1 MSSYDVVIGL
11 EIHAQLSTKSKMFCR
26 CSTLYGKKPN
36 TNICPVCT
44 GQAGALPV
52 LNGKAVEYALKTAL
66 AFNCKINNTSVFS
79 RKNYFYPDLPKGYQI
94 SQFDE
99 PLSEHGY
106 TEITL
111 KDGTTKKIGITRIHI
126 EEDAGKNIHDNE
138 NSYVDLNRAGIPLV
152 EIVSEP
158 DMTSPEEAVLYFK
171 KLKTIIE
178 YIETS
183 DCNMEE
189 GNLRCDANIS
199 LKPSGEKKLGTKVEI
214 KNLNSFRFLEKAL
227 SYEIERQTKALSS
240 KEKIIQETRLFD
252 SDKGVTR
259 SMRKKE
265 ESNDYRYFPEPDLRP
280 LLLNESFINKVKE
293 TLPELPDTKI
303 KRFIDVYKLSYY
315 ESDLFCSD
323 KMLASYYE
331 STVKAVGDAKLTSS
345 WIQTVV
351 LKALNDNK
359 ISVKDL
365 KLGAQALSELLLL
378 IKDGSINQ
386 NTGKDVFD
394 EMLKTGKPAKIIVD
408 EKGLSQIHDEGLIEK
423 IVEEVILEATTQVEQ
438 YRAGKIAVMGFLVGM
453 VMKKSGGKAKP
464 AVVNELL
471 KKKLG

>member
-1 MSSYDVVIGL
+1 MNKYDVIIGL

-26 CSTLYGKKPN
+26 CSTVYGQDPN

-52 LNGKAVEYALKTAL
+52 VNAKAVEYALKTAL
-66 AFNCKINNTSVFS
+66 ALNCKINQTSVFS

-94 SQFDE
+94 SQYDE
-99 PLSEHGY
+99 PLAEHGF

-111 KDGTTKKIGITRIHI
+111 KDGKTKKIGITRIHI
-126 EEDAGKNIHDNE
+126 EEDAGKNIHGE
-138 NSYVDLNRAGIPLV
+138 KNSQVDLNRSGVPLV

-158 DMTSPEEAVLYFK
+158 DINSPEEAILYFK
-171 KLKTIIE
+171 KLKTVIE

-189 GNLRCDANIS
+189 GNLRCDGNIS
-199 LKPSGEKKLGTKVEI
+199 LKLSGEKKFGTKVEI

-227 SYEIERQTKALSS
+227 SYEIERQTKALESG
-240 KEKIIQETRLFD
+240 EKIIQETRLFD

-265 ESNDYRYFPEPDLRP
+265 EANDYRYFPEPDLRP
-280 LLLNESFINKVKE
+280 LFLETSFIEK
-293 TLPELPDTKI
+293 TRSDLPELPDDKI
-303 KRFIDVYKLSYY
+303 KRFISSYNLSYY
-315 ESDLFCSD
+315 EADLFCSD
-323 KMLASYYE
+323 KVLSSYYE
-331 STVKAVGDAKLTSS
+331 EAVKFVGDSKLTSS

-359 ISVKDL
+359 INIKEL
-365 KLGAQALSELLLL
+365 KIGAKALSELLLL

-394 EMLKTGKPAKIIVD
+394 EMLKSGKSAKVIVE

-423 IVEEVILEATTQVEQ
+423 IVEEVIRESTTQVEQ
-438 YRAGKIAVMGFLVGM
+438 YKSGKTAVMGFLVGM